1 MLFCKDTKKQSQR
14 RLQCKAS
21 KKHKEMEAENG
32 SRKYTIKR
40 HPNSIS
46 YGLQWQLPS
55 SLRLVHTV
63 TAIVFVFLTWLTLV
77 PTKTAKNRISSCN
90 GSKEPNCRDMSQ
102 GLKLLHFEITIL
114 GLVETQENTTKHL
127 APSLTP
133 LNCCFFSWF
142 SHFSAP

>member
-1 MLFCKDTKKQSQR
+1 MLFYKGTKKQSQG

-21 KKHKEMEAENG
+21 KKHKEMEVQNG

-40 HPNSIS
+40 HPNFIR
-46 YGLQWQLPS
+46 YGLQWQLTS

-63 TAIVFVFLTWLTLV
+63 TTIMFLFFLHGSLLFTLKLRKIV
-77 PTKTAKNRISSCN
+77 CN

-102 GLKLLHFEITIL
+102 TLKLLHLEITVL
-114 GLVETQENTTKHL
+114 GLSEAQENKIMHL
-127 APSLTP
+127 APSLTT